1 MRAAGA
7 GASTTCSF
15 FFLRRFFFDG
25 VAASSVKTFVCE
37 GAGAAAFSRIA
48 ASLRST
54 CARVVAFGTA
64 RTPST
69 RHAAT
74 ASGGD
79 KRDAATDLGIQRPH
93 QQQQIDRVALTGLA
107 LQAVRQEVHF

>member
-7 GASTTCSF
+7 GASACSF
-15 FFLRRFFFDG
+15 FFLRFFFDG

-54 CARVVAFGTA
+54 CARVVALVPLA
-64 RTPST
+64 RHRRDQT
-69 RHAAT
+69 
-74 ASGGD
+74 
-79 KRDAATDLGIQRPH
+79 KRDAATNLGVQRPH
-93 QQQQIDRVALTGLA
+93 EQQQVDRVALPHLTF
-107 LQAVRQEVHF
+107 QAMP